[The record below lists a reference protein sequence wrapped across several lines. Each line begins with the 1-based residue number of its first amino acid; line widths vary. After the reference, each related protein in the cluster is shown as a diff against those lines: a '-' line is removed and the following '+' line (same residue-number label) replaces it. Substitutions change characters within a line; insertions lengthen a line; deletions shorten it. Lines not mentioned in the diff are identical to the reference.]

1 MKWKYERWLLIVS
14 LALFGLV
21 SLIPSIIIFNIYLL
35 MVSLF
40 IAYISL
46 GSLII
51 EIYFSSEKQKR
62 SKTNLKQPIDTQLRK
77 NLVEK

>member
-1 MKWKYERWLLIVS
+1 MKWKYERWLLIIS
-14 LALFGLV
+14 LALFGLI
-21 SLIPSIIIFNIYLL
+21 SLIPSIIIFNAYLL

-62 SKTNLKQPIDTQLRK
+62 SKSNLKQPAGTRLRK
-77 NLVEK
+77 HLMEK

>member
-1 MKWKYERWLLIVS
+1 MKWKYERWLLIVT

-21 SLIPSIIIFNIYLL
+21 SLIPSIIIFNMYLL
-35 MVSLF
+35 LISLF

-62 SKTNLKQPIDTQLRK
+62 SKSNLKQPNNTKLK
-77 NLVEK
+77 KYLVEK